1 MHENPLADYT
11 FCHREKYL
19 LDNSLFDALA
29 RTSIFGYFVERWAE
43 DDLRQATVCA
53 LENFSESGEI
63 FFREL
68 EENYISKILHKK
80 NYVFSLGGGVMNN
93 LNLRNII
100 KRNSY
105 NIYLEVEINIL
116 SKRLQSSKNRPLI
129 NNKNINEKLKE
140 LIKKRK
146 NFYKEADLTIKNE
159 KKISDTIN
167 ALKKNFQIYD

>member
-1 MHENPLADYT
+1 MIFSDYNKLNIT
-11 FCHREKYL
+11 FCGMMGSGKSIIGRKFAKIINYNFLDTDSLIEKK
-19 LDNSLFDALA
+19 
-29 RTSIFGYFVERWAE
+29 TGKSINQIFN
-43 DDLRQATVCA
+43 D
-53 LENFSESGEI
+53 SGEI

-68 EENYISKILHKK
+68 EENYIGKILLKK

-116 SKRLQSSKNRPLI
+116 SKRLGSSKNRPLI
-129 NNKNINEKLKE
+129 NSKNINEKLKE

-167 ALKKNFQIYD
+167 ALKNNFQIYD